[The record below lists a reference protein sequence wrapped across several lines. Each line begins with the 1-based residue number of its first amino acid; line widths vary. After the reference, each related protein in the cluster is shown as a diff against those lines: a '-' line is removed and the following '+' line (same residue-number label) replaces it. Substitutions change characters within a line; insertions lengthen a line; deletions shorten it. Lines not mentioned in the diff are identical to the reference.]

1 MRSSKLP
8 TAASTVNGI
17 VANGNGQHP
26 TNLSLKPRTA
36 AEYAATVSG
45 FMNLTTSFDS
55 GIDVMGSTTYI

>member
-1 MRSSKLP
+1 
-8 TAASTVNGI
+8 VNGI